1 MIEFREQI
9 DGLWVPAK
17 FEGGT
22 VMPPRRE
29 TLPILAHLVRAEPH
43 TRGSDGWYVAAA
55 GARIWRYYDQ
65 ITIDPEDPDMVG
77 FGWHGIFAPRFGW
90 DFGTSITRRLIGDYH
105 EIHLSLNVW
114 QIP

>member
-1 MIEFREQI
+1 MQTAVQWYEQI

-29 TLPILAHLVRAEPH
+29 TLPILAGNRN
-43 TRGSDGWYVAAA
+43 TRRSDGWYISAYN
-55 GARIWRYYDQ
+55 GRIWRYYDQ
-65 ITIDPEDPDMVG
+65 IMIDPKDPDMVG
-77 FGWHGIFAPRFGW
+77 FGWHGRFTPRFGW
-90 DFGTSITRRLIGDYH
+90 DFGLTADRRLVGLYH

-114 QIP
+114 QVP